1 MIFRKL
7 EKNKKNIYRF
17 DNLEIRTNSQEAKN
31 INNNKGIPAKRYS
44 FFRKSTKKN
53 NGKIKE
59 TINIFFNYINISVL
73 LYILNV

>member
-17 DNLEIRTNSQEAKN
+17 DNLEIRTNSQEVNN
-31 INNNKGIPAKRYS
+31 IINNKGIPAKRYS

-53 NGKIKE
+53 NKAKCIKKIKDK
-59 TINIFFNYINISVL
+59 IGKM
-73 LYILNV
+73 

>member
-44 FFRKSTKKN
+44 FFLKSTKKN
-53 NGKIKE
+53 NAKRNALKKIKDK
-59 TINIFFNYINISVL
+59 IGKM
-73 LYILNV
+73 